1 MKKKPDEISKEHLPG
16 LKDKK
21 ISRKEALRK
30 SGFIALSAATTLIL
44 LGSPNKAHATGSPAS
59 PPPWN

>member
-1 MKKKPDEISKEHLPG
+1 MKKKIEEISKENLPG

-44 LGSPNKAHATGSPAS
+44 LGSPNKAAATSPVD
-59 PPPWN
+59 PPPWP